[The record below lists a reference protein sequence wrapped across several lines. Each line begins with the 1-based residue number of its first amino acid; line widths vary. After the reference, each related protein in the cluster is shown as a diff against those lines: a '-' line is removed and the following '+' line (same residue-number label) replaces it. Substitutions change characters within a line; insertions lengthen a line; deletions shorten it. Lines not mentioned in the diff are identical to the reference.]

1 MNQELKTESKRITN
15 FNQIKKIK
23 ENAGILDQHADKI
36 YEKIKFSIDRREV
49 MEGNVKADEL
59 VVRSALNKL
68 ELIGNMN
75 Q

>member
-1 MNQELKTESKRITN
+1 MNRELKTESKQITN
-15 FNQIKKIK
+15 FHQIKKIK

>member
-1 MNQELKTESKRITN
+1 MNRELKTESKQITN